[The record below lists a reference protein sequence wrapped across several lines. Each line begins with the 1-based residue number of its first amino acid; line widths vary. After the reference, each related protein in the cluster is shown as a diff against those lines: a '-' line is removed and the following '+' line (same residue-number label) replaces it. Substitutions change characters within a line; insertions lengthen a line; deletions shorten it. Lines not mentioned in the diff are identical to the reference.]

1 MNKEQ
6 KKAKT
11 VEIDSN
17 KTLSF
22 SEFDDLLRHARNSS
36 LWYVGRFPSHSTK
49 LKKRLYEKGYPEES
63 VSHENSEGVVEKSN
77 IVDLAMEELQLLH
90 MIDDQ
95 LYIESKL
102 KTEVSKGK
110 GLSLAVRELKYKGIP
125 EEEIDTVLENI
136 EDSLDTE
143 LFAAVQKAAEKAM
156 RSTPFRKAENGWRKS
171 MIVSGALRAKGF
183 DRDTVD
189 NWMESNSSIFED

>member
-11 VEIDSN
+11 VEIDPN

-49 LKKRLYEKGYPEES
+49 LKKRLYEKGYPEEA
-63 VSHENSEGVVEKSN
+63 VSHENSGGVIEKSN

-90 MIDDQ
+90 MIDDR

-102 KTEVSKGK
+102 KSEVSKGK

-125 EEEIDTVLENI
+125 EEELEAVLETI
-136 EDSLDTE
+136 EEDLDSDL
-143 LFAAVQKAAEKAM
+143 LAALQKAAEKAM
-156 RSTPFRKAENGWRKS
+156 RSTPFKKADNGWRKS

-183 DRDTVD
+183 DREIVD
-189 NWMESNSSIFED
+189 SWMESNSNIFED